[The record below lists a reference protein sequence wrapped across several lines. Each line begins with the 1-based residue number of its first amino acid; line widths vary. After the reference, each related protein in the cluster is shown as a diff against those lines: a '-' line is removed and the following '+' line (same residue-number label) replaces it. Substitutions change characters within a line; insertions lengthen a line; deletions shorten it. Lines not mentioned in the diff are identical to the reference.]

1 MRILQVALGVS
12 PTAGGPVRSI
22 TGLTR
27 ALSNVSGC
35 AVDFFVHDPD
45 GVERFDLGNTRV
57 IRGHRVAG
65 TVDRSDDFANEL
77 DAFMPDVVHFHGLWS
92 WTLHLDQVACRKR
105 GIPYVIAPR
114 GSLDAWSL
122 RQKWWKKRVALAL
135 FQMRDL
141 RLSAA
146 LHVTATMEKTHCKRI
161 GYDGKFILCP
171 NGVNLPASMPMIQR
185 AGRRVLFM
193 SRMHPKKGV
202 IELVEAWHRLG
213 RVSDGWVCELVY
225 TLNGPEEVEYEAKV
239 RGLVERLG
247 LEKSF
252 VFTGELDDES
262 KWQAYRRADLFV
274 LPTHSENF
282 GIVIAEA
289 AYAGLP
295 VITTTNAPW
304 DELIQRQA
312 GWWIDL
318 TLENLVHAMA
328 AAMKMSD
335 RERSAMGENAHAL
348 VVEKYSWDS
357 LAESMVKQY
366 GDLISQQG
374 GRHA

>member
-1 MRILQVALGVS
+1 MKILQVALGVGA
-12 PTAGGPVRSI
+12 TAGGPVRSI

-27 ALSNVSGC
+27 ALSTVESC
-35 AVDFFVHDPD
+35 EVAFFVHNPD
-45 GVERFDLGNTRV
+45 GVDRFDLGETH
-57 IRGHRVAG
+57 IIWGHRLPG
-65 TVDRSDDFANEL
+65 KVDRSDDFADAL
-77 DAFMPDVVHFHGLWS
+77 DTFKPDVVHFHGVWS
-92 WTLHLDQVACRKR
+92 WTLHLDEKACRSR
-105 GIPYVIAPR
+105 GIPYVLAPR

-122 RQKWWKKRVALAL
+122 RQKWWKKRLALVL

-146 LHVTATMEKTHCKRI
+146 LHVTAEMEKTHCKRI
-161 GYDGKFILCP
+161 GYHGRFILCP
-171 NGVNLPASMPMIQR
+171 NGVNLPLSMPMVKR
-185 AGRRVLFM
+185 TGRRALFM

-213 RVSDGWVCELVY
+213 RISDGWLCELVY
-225 TLNGPEEVEYEAKV
+225 TLNGPEEFAYEAKV

-295 VITTTNAPW
+295 VITTTNSPW
-304 DELIQRQA
+304 GELMERHA

-318 TLENLVHAMA
+318 KQDNLVNAMI

-335 RERSAMGENAHAL
+335 SERVAMGENAHAL

-357 LAESMVKQY
+357 IAESMVKQY
-366 GDLISQQG
+366 GDLILQQG
-374 GRHA
+374 D